1 MIKTRRRRGI
11 IWRPKR
17 WSLQVVFTNAS
28 GGDCRPIRFYLVP
41 EASTQSLSALLT
53 CVREANLGRA
63 TASTRILGA
72 TNTRPRS
79 DTVAGRLDVFRERLK
94 QRFSFFEGLAFA

>member
-1 MIKTRRRRGI
+1 MRAVVIADRFGFTSSQK
-11 IWRPKR
+11 RPR
-17 WSLQVVFTNAS
+17 NL
-28 GGDCRPIRFYLVP
+28 CH
-41 EASTQSLSALLT
+41 ALLT

-94 QRFSFFEGLAFA
+94 QRFPFFEGLAFTHQ